1 MDLNNLQI
9 LNDHFWGFEKLLLIE
24 KVVLKGSE
32 QVLGDEE

>member
-1 MDLNNLQI
+1 
-9 LNDHFWGFEKLLLIE
+9 LIE